1 VQTPSARFVPEDP
14 LSLAPATRARAATL
28 RRHAAWICVALAYLT
43 VFPYY
48 ARINNPNENVRIW
61 MTRAI
66 VDFHE
71 LNINRASATW
81 GYVNDKAV
89 VGGRLYS
96 SKAPGASLL
105 GVPIYAAERAVA
117 RLFHAEPSLRA
128 VTLALRFF
136 GVGVPLAI
144 FLFFF
149 ARWAERITGSSGARD
164 LLVVGLG
171 LGSILY
177 PYGVIFV
184 GHALAAALAF
194 SAFML
199 LSIEAPGRARRGR
212 LAWAGALAG
221 AAVLFE
227 YQAGIATAVVGA
239 YALARH
245 RRAALWFALGA
256 LPAVAVFGL
265 YHAVVFGRPWEL
277 PFGHLE
283 NPLWAQLPKQVGH
296 PDPHAAAG
304 VLFSIDMGLFIF
316 SPYLL
321 LGVAGAL
328 VALVREER
336 FAGASILAVS
346 VGLVCFLAALPNWH
360 AGWCVGPRYISAIA
374 PFLTAGL
381 AYAWRAARRR
391 FVLSAL
397 AAGLV
402 VPSVLLNVVSGA
414 VYPHYPEAFD
424 NPVFD
429 LTLPLIRDGYV
440 PYSLGWLLGLPRA
453 WSLLPLALI
462 VVAALVRALAGE
474 DARPR
479 RRLAHAALALA
490 VAAAFL
496 VPLSRYGRT
505 PSPAEDAATAVVR
518 AAWEP
523 PPTPKPPPRR

>member
-1 VQTPSARFVPEDP
+1 VPDGRGWP
-14 LSLAPATRARAATL
+14 APAAGARGAWL
-28 RRHAAWICVALAYLT
+28 RRHGAFIAVVLAYLT

-48 ARINNPNENVRIW
+48 ARINNPNENARIW

-66 VDFHE
+66 VEFHE

-89 VGGRLYS
+89 MNGRLYS
-96 SKAPGASLL
+96 GKAPGASLL
-105 GVPIYAAERAVA
+105 GVPIYAVQRALA
-117 RLFHAEPSLRA
+117 RVLGPPPSIRA

-149 ARWAERITGSSGARD
+149 SRWAERITGSSGARD

-199 LSIEAPGRARRGR
+199 LSLEAPGAARRGR

-221 AAVLFE
+221 ASVLFE
-227 YQAGIATAVVGA
+227 YQAGIAAVVVAA
-239 YALARH
+239 YAFARH
-245 RRAALWFALGA
+245 RRDALYFVLGA
-256 LPAVAVFGL
+256 LPAVVAFGL
-265 YHAVVFGRPWEL
+265 YHTVVFGRPWEL

-283 NPLWAQLPKQVGH
+283 NPQWADLHKKVGR
-296 PDPHAAAG
+296 PDPRAALG

-321 LGVAGAL
+321 LGVVGAF
-328 VALVREER
+328 VALVHEER
-336 FAGASILAVS
+336 LAGAVVLAVS
-346 VGLVCFLAALPNWH
+346 VGLVCFLATLPNWH
-360 AGWCVGPRYISAIA
+360 AGWCVGPRYISAVA

-381 AYAWRAARRR
+381 AYSWRATRRR
-391 FVLSAL
+391 FLLSAL
-397 AAGLV
+397 VAGLV
-402 VPSVLLNVVSGA
+402 VPSVVLNVVSGA
-414 VYPHYPEAFD
+414 VYPHYPEVFD

-429 LTLPLIRDGYV
+429 LTFPLIRDGYV

-453 WSLLPLALI
+453 WSLLPLALF
-462 VVAALVRALAGE
+462 VLVALGFALAGE

-479 RRLAHAALALA
+479 RRLAHAALAL
-490 VAAAFL
+490 VFAAAFL
-496 VPLSRYGRT
+496 VPLSRYGRK
-505 PSPAEDAATAVVR
+505 PSPTEDASAAFVR

-523 PPTPKPPPRR
+523 PPTPARR